1 MGNGM
6 GVWLGGEVVDE
17 PSSDQSSERI
27 KSWLAALLDG
37 EHLSLL
43 TGNGLTTGVAFNA
56 GLEAPSMVGDSEFGN
71 FTQQVLEDAA
81 ATSARMGRGDKPN
94 IEDKLR
100 SAQTVL
106 DGLAIIQ
113 PDQNETSVLKA
124 SVEAQFELLLRS
136 VLDFE
141 RALRG
146 AVGTEK
152 YQTALNSAAR
162 FLLAF
167 AARPGG
173 RERLNLFTTN
183 YDRLLEHLC
192 DQLGLRPLDRF
203 VGGLEPKFRA
213 SRLDVDMHYNP
224 PGARGEPRYLE
235 GVLHLGK
242 LHGSLDWKWSESQGV
257 HKTMVPFGAKLGTS
271 PSPWS
276 QNVLIYPRS
285 TKDIETQLYPY
296 AELFRDFASAVCR
309 PHSVLFTFG
318 YGFGDSHVNRIIQD
332 MLTIPS
338 THVVVC
344 SFDASQS
351 IDSCLGEFSTNP
363 QISAFVGP
371 QYATIDAIGSWLPR
385 LSSEPLVRR
394 QGNYRSTVDAAK
406 PSFADSSRD
415 ASGDS

>member
-1 MGNGM
+1 MGNGV
-6 GVWLGGEVVDE
+6 GVWLGGEPLEE
-17 PSSDQSSERI
+17 PSSDQSGERI
-27 KSWLAALLDG
+27 RSWLAALLDG

-43 TGNGLTTGVAFNA
+43 TGNGLTAGVAFKA
-56 GLEAPSMVGDSEFGN
+56 GLKAPSMAGQPEFGK
-71 FTQQVLEDAA
+71 FTSEILADAA
-81 ATSARMGRGDKPN
+81 ATTGGMGRGDKPN
-94 IEDKLR
+94 IEDQLR

-106 DGLAIIQ
+106 GGLSIMAPDGG
-113 PDQNETSVLKA
+113 DTKDLKNRI
-124 SVEAQFELLLRS
+124 EAQFKLLLRS

-141 RALRG
+141 HALKNTI
-146 AVGTEK
+146 GTEE

-242 LHGSLDWKWSESQGV
+242 LHGSLDWQWSESHGV
-257 HKTMVPFGAKLGTS
+257 YKSMVPFGMQPSSS
-271 PSPWS
+271 PISMS
-276 QNVLIYPRS
+276 ENVLIYPRS

-296 AELFRDFASAVCR
+296 AELFRDLASALCR

-318 YGFGDSHVNRIIQD
+318 YGFGDSHINRIIQD

-338 THVVVC
+338 THLVVC

-351 IDSCLGEFSTNP
+351 IDSCLGKFDANP
-363 QISAFVGP
+363 QISAFMGP
-371 QYATIDAIGSWLPR
+371 DFATIDAIGAWLPR
-385 LSSEPLVRR
+385 LSSEPLLRR
-394 QGNYRSTVDAAK
+394 QGEYRTVVGAAS
-406 PSFADSSRD
+406 PPFG
-415 ASGDS
+415 SGAA